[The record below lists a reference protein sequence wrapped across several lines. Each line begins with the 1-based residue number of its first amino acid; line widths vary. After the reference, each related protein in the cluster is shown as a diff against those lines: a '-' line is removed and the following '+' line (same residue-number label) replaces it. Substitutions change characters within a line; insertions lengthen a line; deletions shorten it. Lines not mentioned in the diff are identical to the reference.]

1 MIGKLERIIKSIK
14 MSLGHPLVTVEL
26 SDEDIEFIVD
36 ESILFLNQYASDT
49 RYLTVTLPTKSID
62 LNDEKFED
70 IHSIVQVM
78 KSSQS
83 RFSGN
88 GELTFGPGYAT
99 SNIRSGASVQTIPQV
114 LLERQA
120 MDRLAGAL
128 ETPISHRQ
136 NGRVVYFSES
146 GTFTIE
152 YVPKWKSVD
161 DLDDY
166 WYDNVTRYAEAKC
179 KITIG
184 RARKK
189 FTSSKALH
197 EIDSSM
203 LEEGNEMIAKILE
216 DVRASDLLDPEVI

>member
-14 MSLGHPLVTVEL
+14 MSLGYPLVTVEL

-36 ESILFLNQYASDT
+36 ESIQFLNQYASDT
-49 RYLTVTLPTKSID
+49 RYLTTTLATKSVD
-62 LNDEKFED
+62 LTAEEFSD
-70 IHSIVQVM
+70 IHSVVQVM

-88 GELTFGPGYAT
+88 GELSFGPGYAT
-99 SNIRSGASVQTIPQV
+99 SNIRSGAVSQTMPQV
-114 LLERQA
+114 LLERRA

-128 ETPISHRQ
+128 EEPVSYRQ
-136 NGRVVYFSES
+136 NGQVIYLSES
-146 GTFTIE
+146 GTLTIE

-161 DLDDY
+161 ELDSY
-166 WYDNVTRYAEAKC
+166 WYDVVTRYAEAKC
-179 KITIG
+179 KVTIG

-203 LEEGNEMIAKILE
+203 LEEGNEIIAKIIE
-216 DVRASDLLDPEVI
+216 EVRASDLIDPEVI